1 MNKTLV
7 HSLRIVELKAFK
19 QGPHKRGASVTR
31 LIVLRFLYT
40 SISLLIFGASAYR
53 ASMSH
58 NRGFCEWLGHAKT
71 GRSMHTRF
79 RQS

>member
-40 SISLLIFGASAYR
+40 SISRYANDSNLGALSPI
-53 ASMSH
+53 
-58 NRGFCEWLGHAKT
+58 GHTAAPQ
-71 GRSMHTRF
+71 TRML
-79 RQS
+79 SSGSSC